1 MVSEKFTDKRMV
13 SQQFDYDLVEKWAV
27 RMSNNGEFIHANP
40 DTTGV
45 QGSSNVTHGCI
56 NLSTDNAKAYYDTAH
71 LRRPGGGHRHAG
83 QARVARRRHL
93 GLDAVVGPVEGPLSP
108 RERPPGVPSGPGGYG
123 PVMSTPDDGPRSD
136 LGEQVATRAEPL
148 PEEVA
153 AGDVGDR
160 RAEAAEILRD
170 SEERVAEAVEGN
182 APGDAADEHRPSDEG
197 V

>member
-1 MVSEKFTDKRMV
+1 MP
-13 SQQFDYDLVEKWAV
+13 A
-27 RMSNNGEFIHANP
+27 
-40 DTTGV
+40 
-45 QGSSNVTHGCI
+45 
-56 NLSTDNAKAYYDTAH
+56 
-71 LRRPGGGHRHAG
+71 
-83 QARVARRRHL
+83 
-93 GLDAVVGPVEGPLSP
+93 
-108 RERPPGVPSGPGGYG
+108 GPGGYG
-123 PVMSTPDDGPRSD
+123 PVMNTPDDGPRPD
-136 LGEQVATRAEPL
+136 LDDLAGTRAELL